1 MVSWGPSAPGL
12 IFTQSDNWRVSLHE
26 GQISVINNT
35 IRRSGK
41 LSKDAVSV
49 TRGLLWSSIKV
60 RLAQDTTV
68 ALDGIPNEQAANMK
82 LVFDEA
88 HWAILLEGEK
98 AIQLKKLDTL
108 LTVVLVWRDA
118 VSSSFIS
125 HKDDLIWITLLTITL
140 N

>member
-1 MVSWGPSAPGL
+1 
-12 IFTQSDNWRVSLHE
+12 
-26 GQISVINNT
+26 
-35 IRRSGK
+35 
-41 LSKDAVSV
+41 
-49 TRGLLWSSIKV
+49 
-60 RLAQDTTV
+60 
-68 ALDGIPNEQAANMK
+68 MK